1 MKHYSTILLRF
12 SAFFALLG
20 AVIGS
25 HMAGAGG
32 YEFKTV
38 HAHILVVG
46 WLSLFSFAVF
56 YKLFTPANRTV
67 AAIHVW
73 TTIIGTFG
81 LTIGMWLYFVRPF
94 NIGDTFT
101 TAFFI
106 VGGTVLLISFVFFFI
121 LTFMK
126 TEEVNNSAAK
136 R

>member
-46 WLSLFSFAVF
+46 RKMYDEAQ
-56 YKLFTPANRTV
+56 KLLDDLGVQVNAHALVRDLGV
-67 AAIHVW
+67 AHIEKA
-73 TTIIGTFG
+73 
-81 LTIGMWLYFVRPF
+81 
-94 NIGDTFT
+94 
-101 TAFFI
+101 
-106 VGGTVLLISFVFFFI
+106 
-121 LTFMK
+121 
-126 TEEVNNSAAK
+126 
-136 R
+136 